1 MTSLTNLSITA
12 RKTIRYGLYFIVFLI
27 VGRIF
32 LNTGVKV
39 FRMIFPAPTPPPT
52 VKFGRLTKIPFPG
65 GGTNNKLTYTLET
78 AEGGLPTDLPTQA
91 KVFFM
96 PKASANL
103 LSLDTAKSKAEALGF
118 NTDIQQIS
126 DTVYKFKN
134 QNYPAILQINIIT
147 NTFSITYDLAS
158 DNSLMN
164 LKPPIADVATSFYK
178 TYLSEAGML
187 PDDLSGNTTHDFLK
201 ISEGKLISALSLSE
215 ASFIKVNL
223 FRKNYDDLPSLTANP
238 NQANVWAIM
247 SGSSIQGQRIIA
259 AEYHYH
265 PIDETQYSTYPIKT
279 PEVAFNEL
287 QNGQAYIANLG
298 LNSSEGNLKIRKV
311 YLAYFDPDEITEYYQ
326 PIYVFEGDN
335 GFIAYVPAVIADYYQ
350 SE

>member
-1 MTSLTNLSITA
+1 MASLTNISITA

-27 VGRIF
+27 VGRIL

-52 VKFGRLTKIPFPG
+52 VKYGKLSKIPFPDID
-65 GGTNNKLTYTLET
+65 TNAKLTYTLET
-78 AEGGLPTDLPTQA
+78 AEGGLPTKLPTQA

-96 PKASANL
+96 PRASANL
-103 LSLDTAKSKAEALGF
+103 LSLDAAKNKAEALGF
-118 NTDIQQIS
+118 SADMEQVS

-134 QNYPAILQINIIT
+134 QEYPATLLMNIIT

-164 LKPPIADVATSFYK
+164 FKPPIAEVATSFYK

-187 PDDLSGNTTHDFLK
+187 PEDLSGSATHDFLK
-201 ISEGKLISALSLSE
+201 ISEGKLVSALSLSDS
-215 ASFIKVNL
+215 SFIKINL

-238 NQANVWAIM
+238 NQANVWAIV
-247 SGSSIQGQRIIA
+247 SGSTIQGQKIIA
-259 AEYHYH
+259 SEYHYH
-265 PIDETQYSTYPIKT
+265 PIDETQYSTYPLKT
-279 PEVAFNEL
+279 PEVAFAEL
-287 QNGQAYIANLG
+287 QNGQAYIASLG
-298 LNSSEGNLKIRKV
+298 LNNSEGALKIRKI
-311 YLAYFDPDEITEYYQ
+311 YLAYFDPDNITEYYQ